1 MDQHTDSLSDS
12 SSSRAGPRSGRLAQW
27 FGYLLAVAGLIWV
40 FHDIRLAE
48 LPAQMTSIHWG
59 WVGVALVCDV
69 LTYLCQGWR
78 WQLLLE
84 PVGELSA
91 WRTTQA
97 VYAGLFT
104 NEVLPM
110 RFGELVRAY
119 LASRWLA
126 ADFMAVI
133 PSMVVERLLDGVWL
147 AVGIGLTVMFVPLP
161 RNLLEAGDALGA
173 AMLVATALFVYVVVR
188 KEKQLEAGTAAN
200 APGRQSW
207 LKLFVARLAKGL
219 REIGLA
225 RAFGLAGGLSLAM
238 MVLQALA
245 FWLILWAYG
254 LKVSF
259 WIGAAVYLIV
269 HLGTALPNAPANVGT
284 YQFFTVVALTL
295 FGVDKTTAAG
305 FSVVVF
311 ILLTLPLW
319 ILGSIALSRSGRT
332 LYSLRAEINQRLARG
347 SARPDGF

>member
-1 MDQHTDSLSDS
+1 MDRQAEAVTDSPSHE
-12 SSSRAGPRSGRLAQW
+12 GHGRLRQW
-27 FGYLLAVAGLIWV
+27 LGYVLAAAGLIWV
-40 FHDIRLAE
+40 FHDIRLGE
-48 LPAQMTSIHWG
+48 LPAQMARIHWG
-59 WVGVALVCDV
+59 WVGLALVCDV

-78 WQLLLE
+78 WRLLLE

-126 ADFMAVI
+126 ADFPAVI
-133 PSMVVERLLDGVWL
+133 PSMMVERLLDGVWL
-147 AVGIGLTVMFVPLP
+147 AVGVGVTAMFVPVP

-173 AMLVATALFVYVVVR
+173 VMLVATGLFVYVVVR
-188 KEKQLEAGTAAN
+188 KEKELEAGSS
-200 APGRQSW
+200 APGQGGKSRAKAFI
-207 LKLFVARLAKGL
+207 LRLARGL

-225 RAFGLAGGLSLAM
+225 KAFGLAGGLSLVM

-245 FWLILWAYG
+245 FWLILRAYG
-254 LKVSF
+254 LELSF
-259 WIGAAVYLIV
+259 WVGAAVYLIV
-269 HLGTALPNAPANVGT
+269 HLGTAVPNAPANVGT
-284 YQFFTVVALTL
+284 YQFFTVVGLTL

-305 FSVVVF
+305 FSVAVF
-311 ILLTLPLW
+311 ILLTAPLW
-319 ILGSIALSRSGRT
+319 IIGSLALSRSGTT
-332 LYSLRAEINQRLARG
+332 LYALRTEIDELMARRKRRLNAR
-347 SARPDGF
+347 